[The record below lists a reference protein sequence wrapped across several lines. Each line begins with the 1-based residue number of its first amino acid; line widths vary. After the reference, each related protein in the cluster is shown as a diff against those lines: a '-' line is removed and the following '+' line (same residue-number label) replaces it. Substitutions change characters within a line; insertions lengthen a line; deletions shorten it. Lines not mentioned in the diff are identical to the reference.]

1 MAKPNKEQRAYQR
14 QIEKMMR
21 AVERPF
27 AKDVAK
33 EKNRYINKYVSN
45 YKIGIS
51 NDNGL
56 ELHQSRIGQIINA
69 YVSKA
74 MPTFARYQINQ
85 FKSDKLRLEV
95 KTAASDLV
103 MQSIKQYMIKFGYKK
118 AGLIAK
124 TTSDDIKAVL
134 AKYADMPITDNDLG
148 DEIKNVTKLSAARS
162 ALIART
168 ETHAATQFANNFIGS
183 FVEQT
188 LEVEMTKAWVSSD
201 DERTRET
208 HAEMDADNYIGLND
222 MFVVGGEE
230 LEFAG
235 DPSGSPENI
244 INCRC
249 VTIYAEKKY
258 T

>member
-27 AKDVAK
+27 AKDIAK

-45 YKIGIS
+45 YKIGIKS
-51 NDNGL
+51 DGL

-74 MPTFARYQINQ
+74 MPTFARHQINQ
-85 FKSDKLRLEV
+85 FKSNKLRLEI
-95 KTAASDLV
+95 KTVSSDLTK
-103 MQSIKQYMIKFGYKK
+103 QSIQQYMNKFGYKK
-118 AGLIAK
+118 AGLIAR
-124 TTSDDIKAVL
+124 TTYEDIRNVL
-134 AKYADMPITDNDLG
+134 SKYADIPVTDDELTK
-148 DEIKNVTKLSAARS
+148 EIKDVSKLSAARS
-162 ALIART
+162 AIIART
-168 ETHAATQFANNFIGS
+168 ETHNATQFANNFIGS

-201 DERTRET
+201 DDRTREA
-208 HAEMDADNYIGLND
+208 HAEMDAENYIGLND
-222 MFVVGGEE
+222 MFVVGDEE
-230 LEFAG
+230 LEYAG
-235 DPSGSPENI
+235 DPSGSAENI

-249 VTIYAEKKY
+249 VTIYAQKEY
-258 T
+258 S